1 MSYSCLRRED
11 KFIKLDEKIYPMPI
25 DKKKIDALLEDFE
38 SLEKKLSKKKLKKK
52 RVNLPSSSEALS
64 PLKKP
69 HLLDTEKQVYFDICH
84 YFKLT
89 MISIS
94 RAETALEIWIKGIL
108 PLLLQR
114 YMVEI
119 EEWERMCD
127 IGDNNPEI
135 QQEQEESWKKFYH
148 QVVKQGNLDSEILDL
163 INKGK
168 KKVDQLTS
176 KNKPGSD
183 L

>member
-1 MSYSCLRRED
+1 
-11 KFIKLDEKIYPMPI
+11 MPI
-25 DKKKIDALLEDFE
+25 DKKKIDALMEDIE
-38 SLEKKLSKKKLKKK
+38 QLDKKLSTKKLKRK
-52 RVNLPSSSEALS
+52 RVNLPSSSGALS
-64 PLKKP
+64 PLKKL
-69 HLLDTEKQVYFDICH
+69 HLLETEKLVYFDICH

-135 QQEQEESWKKFYH
+135 QQQQEESWKKFYH
-148 QVVKQGNLDSEILDL
+148 EIVKKGNLDSEILDL

-168 KKVDQLTS
+168 KKVDRLAQ
-176 KNKPGSD
+176 NRMAGSD

>member
-1 MSYSCLRRED
+1 
-11 KFIKLDEKIYPMPI
+11 MPI
-25 DKKKIDALLEDFE
+25 DKKKIDALMEDIDQLDKKM
-38 SLEKKLSKKKLKKK
+38 SEKKLKRK

-69 HLLDTEKQVYFDICH
+69 HLLETEKLVYFDICH

-135 QQEQEESWKKFYH
+135 QQQQEESWKKFYDEI
-148 QVVKQGNLDSEILDL
+148 VKQGNLDSEILDL

-168 KKVDQLTS
+168 KKVDRLTQ
-176 KNKPGSD
+176 NIRAGSD
-183 L
+183 Q

>member
-1 MSYSCLRRED
+1 
-11 KFIKLDEKIYPMPI
+11 MPI
-25 DKKKIDALLEDFE
+25 DKKKIDALMEDIE
-38 SLEKKLSKKKLKKK
+38 QLDKKLSTKKLKRK
-52 RVNLPSSSEALS
+52 RVNLPSSSGALS

-69 HLLDTEKQVYFDICH
+69 HLLETEKLVYFDICH

-119 EEWERMCD
+119 EEWE
-127 IGDNNPEI
+127 IIILKFSNNKRRVGRNSI
-135 QQEQEESWKKFYH
+135 MK
-148 QVVKQGNLDSEILDL
+148 LL
-163 INKGK
+163 NKE
-168 KKVDQLTS
+168 T
-176 KNKPGSD
+176 
-183 L
+183 